1 MTCCLN
7 NNGSMNILFVTR
19 SLMTGGVS
27 IVSVILANNLAKR
40 GYNVSLFILS
50 QNLGEQRKK
59 VDEKVD
65 VFYGDG
71 IEYNR
76 KNVELLRGILK
87 NKSID
92 IVINQWGLHWMNIKL
107 IRKAQGNKPIKV
119 FSVYHNDPASNG
131 RLQTINIKLEK
142 AKSKIEKIFLD
153 LQKRFVKFVT
163 SKSMLY
169 VYNHSDKYLLLS
181 RCYIDNFKDF
191 VKISNINKL
200 DVQTNPITIDAT
212 FDENELS
219 GKEKTIIYIG
229 RLDSIQKRVSRIL
242 QAWSLLEKDNKDWK
256 LKIVGDGEEKKH
268 LEELIRDYDLHN
280 VSLEGFRNPV
290 EYYRKASIL
299 VLASEF
305 EGFPLVLPE
314 SMSFGVVPVVYA
326 SYPAVYDIIE
336 DKIDGLILPY
346 NTQGFDPHDFA
357 FLLQS
362 LMRLP
367 NMDLL
372 QMQKKAIE
380 KSKNYSIDVIIKQ
393 WEEKFKQ

>member
-1 MTCCLN
+1 
-7 NNGSMNILFVTR
+7 MNILFVTR

-107 IRKAQGNKPIKV
+107 IRKAQGNKSIKV

-142 AKSKIEKIFLD
+142 AKSRKEKIFLD

-163 SKSMLY
+163 SKSMRY

-181 RCYIDNFKDF
+181 RSYIDNFKDF

-268 LEELIRDYDLHN
+268 LEELIRDYDLDN

-362 LMRLP
+362 LMRLS

>member
-1 MTCCLN
+1 MKQ
-7 NNGSMNILFVTR
+7 NILIVTKT
-19 SLMTGGVS
+19 LNTGGVS
-27 IVSVILANNLAKR
+27 IVSIILANHLAKR
-40 GYNVSLFILS
+40 GYNVSLFILDPA
-50 QNLGEQRKK
+50 E
-59 VDEKVD
+59 
-65 VFYGDG
+65 G
-71 IEYNR
+71 IERAKVSDDVKVYHGNGISYN
-76 KNVELLRGILK
+76 KTNVKTLNKVLRAENVNI
-87 NKSID
+87 I
-92 IVINQWGLHWMNIKL
+92 INQWGLHWATIKL
-107 IRKAQGNKPIKV
+107 IREAQKDMSIKV
-119 FSVYHNDPASNG
+119 FTVYHNDPAANG
-131 RLQTINIKLEK
+131 RLQLLNIKIEQTKYKVVKYLLIIK
-142 AKSKIEKIFLD
+142 KII
-153 LQKRFVKFVT
+153 VNNVT
-163 SKSMLY
+163 SMSMRY
-169 VYNHSDKYLLLS
+169 VYKHSDKYLLLS
-181 RCYIDNFKDF
+181 NSYIKNFKMFTKLKNLD
-191 VKISNINKL
+191 KL
-200 DVQTNPITIDAT
+200 DIQTNPITIDAT
-212 FDENELS
+212 FDEKELS
-219 GKEKTIIYIG
+219 GKEKTIIYVG

-242 QAWSLLEKDNKDWK
+242 QAWSVIEKDNNDWK

-268 LEELIRDYDLHN
+268 LEEIIRDYNLNN

-346 NTQGFDPHDFA
+346 NTQGFDSHDFA

-362 LMRLP
+362 LMRLH

-380 KSKNYSIDVIIKQ
+380 KSRNYSIDVIIKQ

>member
-1 MTCCLN
+1 M
-7 NNGSMNILFVTR
+7 
-19 SLMTGGVS
+19 
-27 IVSVILANNLAKR
+27 
-40 GYNVSLFILS
+40 
-50 QNLGEQRKK
+50 
-59 VDEKVD
+59 
-65 VFYGDG
+65 FYGDG

-142 AKSKIEKIFLD
+142 AKSRKEKIFLD
-153 LQKRFVKFVT
+153 LQKRFVRFVT
-163 SKSMLY
+163 SKSMRY

-181 RCYIDNFKDF
+181 QCYIDNFKDF

>member
-1 MTCCLN
+1 
-7 NNGSMNILFVTR
+7 MNILFVTR

-142 AKSKIEKIFLD
+142 AKSRKEKIFLD
-153 LQKRFVKFVT
+153 LQKRFVRFVT
-163 SKSMLY
+163 SKSMRY

-181 RCYIDNFKDF
+181 QCYIDNFKDF

-219 GKEKTIIYIG
+219 GKEKTIIFIG

>member
-1 MTCCLN
+1 
-7 NNGSMNILFVTR
+7 MNILFVTR

-142 AKSKIEKIFLD
+142 AKSRKEKIFLD
-153 LQKRFVKFVT
+153 LQKRFVRFVT
-163 SKSMLY
+163 SKSMRY

-181 RCYIDNFKDF
+181 QCYIDNFKDF

>member
-1 MTCCLN
+1 
-7 NNGSMNILFVTR
+7 MNILFVTR

-107 IRKAQGNKPIKV
+107 IRKAQGNKSIKV

-142 AKSKIEKIFLD
+142 AKSKTEKFFLD

-181 RCYIDNFKDF
+181 RSYIDNFKDF

-268 LEELIRDYDLHN
+268 LEELIRDYDLDN

-362 LMRLP
+362 LMRLS